1 MDPKE
6 LRGLVEAYNQVYEL
20 DENRMAS
27 RMEKMPSA
35 SAKVGKA
42 THSIKDLVPSKEPTP
57 EQKAKARKALGLGE
71 ATAMAKRGYDEAPIR
86 KNIAKSTGGGA
97 SADRATA
104 LADKPTYGQRGVNPQ
119 ARQKL
124 AATQR
129 GDFRKTNSS
138 NPGLQGYA
146 HKSNDPD
153 VKAKQAA
160 RGAQRGSATLTPN
173 EKKQLNMGE
182 AVKGESS
189 ERRRDLAA
197 QRRAGDKPLSPAK
210 GRDNANKMQRD
221 INYFDKLTKK
231 NNNEE
236 VEIFDTVLEFLQT
249 EGYAETLEEAEWL
262 MANVIDE
269 EAIDII
275 LDEVTAADYTAL
287 AKTKKPRSAASIQAR
302 AHASRLN
309 KPTPETGK
317 KSSRPSSPIRSGMTQ
332 DTRDAGRTAAEYGS
346 YDEPGYGSSSKGS
359 LPKGKKLERQKAT
372 GVSEAQEARNNPEKY
387 EAGQQKKS
395 APVRGERTP
404 MPPRGDKRRE
414 DFEKWYATNVR

>member
-6 LRGLVEAYNQVYEL
+6 LRGLMEAYAEMYAPI

-35 SAKVGKA
+35 PAKVGKA
-42 THSIKDLVPSKEPTP
+42 THSTKDLAPSKEPTP
-57 EQKAKARKALGLGE
+57 EEKAKARKALGLGE
-71 ATAMAKRGYDEAPIR
+71 ATAMAKRGKDETAIR
-86 KNIAKSTGGGA
+86 NKIASSTGGGQ
-97 SADRATA
+97 SADRAGA
-104 LADKPTYGQRGVNPQ
+104 LADRPTYGQSGTDPK
-119 ARQKL
+119 ARANYARKQM
-124 AATQR
+124 

-138 NPGLQGYA
+138 NPGLKGYA
-146 HKSNDPD
+146 YKSNDPD

-231 NNNEE
+231 NKNVVGLVSNEE
-236 VEIFDTVLEFLQT
+236 VDLFDTVLEFLYV

-269 EAIDII
+269 EAIDIVI
-275 LDEVTAADYTAL
+275 
-287 AKTKKPRSAASIQAR
+287 
-302 AHASRLN
+302 
-309 KPTPETGK
+309 G
-317 KSSRPSSPIRSGMTQ
+317 
-332 DTRDAGRTAAEYGS
+332 
-346 YDEPGYGSSSKGS
+346 
-359 LPKGKKLERQKAT
+359 
-372 GVSEAQEARNNPEKY
+372 EAQEARNNPEKY
-387 EAGQQKKS
+387 EREQSKKS

-414 DFEKWYATNVR
+414 DFEKWYAANVR